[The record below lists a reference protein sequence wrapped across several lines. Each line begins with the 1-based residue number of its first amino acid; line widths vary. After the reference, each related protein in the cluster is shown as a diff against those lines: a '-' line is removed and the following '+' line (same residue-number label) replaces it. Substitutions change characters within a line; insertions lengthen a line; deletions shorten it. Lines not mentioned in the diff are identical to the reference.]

1 MGIFDFLKKSPR
13 PLIEDEEITVET
25 NKQHISQDGSYSWND
40 DEVIPFEILPDEVQ
54 EQFRNFYDKR
64 TRIYQEF
71 YRYIDRNRE
80 IERLA
85 EEGNKV
91 GKQYGVL
98 SLSEVFKYAKNLDEA
113 DGNSH
118 YYMEM
123 YCEFYNQQYT
133 TKVAEHYLSQAD
145 ELLGFQEHELNLF
158 DSQDLILSWVYLIDQ
173 GWLMSSDENGYHK
186 DFDSLLELIDN
197 LGSDPELIS
206 KFNRVEDEDGDFMF
220 EFAESSW
227 SELCL
232 NPNYDYFSMVDYDGD
247 PYNVSMQQIDFA
259 MELFDVTLDNV
270 LLILELLHGSLDT
283 ADEMRRY
290 IQQLDDTITVGDF
303 VSYTEGGA

>member
-1 MGIFDFLKKSPR
+1 MGIFDFLKKSPQ

-64 TRIYQEF
+64 TKIYQEF

-85 EEGNKV
+85 EEGNEV

-98 SLSEVFKYAKNLDEA
+98 SLSEVFKYAKKLDEA

-145 ELLGFQEHELNLF
+145 ELLGFQEYEHSLF
-158 DSQDLILSWVYLIDQ
+158 DSQDLILSWVYFIDQ

-290 IQQLDDTITVGDF
+290 IQQLDETITVGDF

>member
-1 MGIFDFLKKSPR
+1 M
-13 PLIEDEEITVET
+13 
-25 NKQHISQDGSYSWND
+25 
-40 DEVIPFEILPDEVQ
+40 
-54 EQFRNFYDKR
+54 
-64 TRIYQEF
+64 
-71 YRYIDRNRE
+71 
-80 IERLA
+80 A
-85 EEGNKV
+85 EEGDKV

-158 DSQDLILSWVYLIDQ
+158 DSQDLILSWVYFIDQ

-186 DFDSLLELIDN
+186 
-197 LGSDPELIS
+197 
-206 KFNRVEDEDGDFMF
+206 